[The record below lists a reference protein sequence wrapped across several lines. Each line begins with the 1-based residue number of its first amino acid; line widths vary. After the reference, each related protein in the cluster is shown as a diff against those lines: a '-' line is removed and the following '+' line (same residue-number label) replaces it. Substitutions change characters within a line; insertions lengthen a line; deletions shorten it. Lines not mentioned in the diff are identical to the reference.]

1 MRSYEMSKL
10 DILPN
15 VTDAQFRKNPDTNK
29 DDIIKCKID
38 GKVTF
43 VPISD
48 ANADYLKLMKLVSE
62 KKLTI
67 ASS

>member
-1 MRSYEMSKL
+1 MSQL

-15 VTDAQFRKNPDTNK
+15 VTDAEYRKHPETNK
-29 DDIIKCKID
+29 DDIIKCKIN

-48 ANADYLKLMKLVSE
+48 ANADYLKLMKLVSNG
-62 KKLTI
+62 KLVI
-67 ASS
+67 SAST

>member
-1 MRSYEMSKL
+1 MSKL

-15 VTDAQFRKNPDTNK
+15 VTDAEYRKHPDTNQ

-38 GKVTF
+38 GKLTF

-48 ANADYLKLMKLVSE
+48 QNADYLKLMKLVSNG
-62 KKLTI
+62 KLVI
-67 ASS
+67 SAST